1 MIYMQSIDMPSF
13 KILKKAKFALFAK
26 TIEVDVNNV
35 HRVLAYPDIK
45 LLYNRIKKSG
55 NSSIALYLKDL
66 IEGNYSWTQG
76 DYHSVKDEA
85 LHSGVMSLSKLP
97 VKDLYDINSYYLFT
111 IFRNPYSRCLSAF
124 LEKVADGRAG
134 FEDVPGFQDPSTE
147 GFERFVSYLES
158 GGLYRDKHW
167 WPQVALLAWPPARFS
182 YIGQL
187 EYLEKELRY
196 VLYNVGI
203 NFPSHVK
210 ITGPHP
216 AEKSGVNK
224 YGSSKV
230 KGATHKVSCFYSDR
244 MYERVFYLY
253 NNDFYV
259 GRYNK

>member
-1 MIYMQSIDMPSF
+1 MQAIDMPKI
-13 KILKKAKFALFAK
+13 KILKKAKFAFFAK
-26 TIEVDVNNV
+26 TTEIDVDNV
-35 HRVLAYPDIK
+35 HRVLAYLDIK

-76 DYHSVKDEA
+76 DYHIAKDKA
-85 LHSGVMSLSKLP
+85 LHSVVMPLSKFP
-97 VKDLYDINSYYLFT
+97 VKRLNEITSYYLFT

-124 LEKVADGRAG
+124 LEKVADGRVG
-134 FEDVPGFQDPSTE
+134 FEDVPGFQDPSID
-147 GFERFVSYLES
+147 GFQQFVSYLES

-167 WPQVALLAWPPARFS
+167 WPQVKLLAWPPERFS

-187 EYLEKELRY
+187 ECLEKEMRY
-196 VLYNVGI
+196 VLSNVGVS
-203 NFPSHVK
+203 FPSHVK

-216 AEKSGVNK
+216 AEKSGINK

-230 KGATHKVSCFYSDR
+230 KGATHQVSCFYSNR
-244 MYERVFYLY
+244 LYERVFNLY
-253 NNDFYV
+253 RNDFYV